1 MIQVPIE
8 DILSKFN
15 NREAP
20 PLKGKPKFF
29 IFQSCRGLKIDPG
42 VDTDG
47 LDDDRM
53 VGMDRMVHHHPN
65 LQQRLPDRDLEIL
78 ARDPS
83 YEDIFVSYATIPS
96 YVAYRNNMKG
106 SWYDKETIRK
116 LTNLSHHQVC
126 AVPLQGVHEA
136 QLRGGPCQP
145 AGQGDPAAQDLLHQ
159 QGGEAGEYRKLT
171 QNYVKDNFH
180 LQVNETL
187 LRGVTRRLFFNP
199 GLVASPTLAI
209 NLELVKEDNVMEI
222 STESFESD
230 PLDDIW
236 SGTGLATDSRVLC
249 SQIG

>member
-1 MIQVPIE
+1 MILAKHQVPIE

-53 VGMDRMVHHHPN
+53 IGMDRMVHHHPN

-83 YEDIFVSYATIPS
+83 YEDIFVSYAAIPT

-106 SWYDKETIRK
+106 SWYELIWR
-116 LTNLSHHQVC
+116 
-126 AVPLQGVHEA
+126 
-136 QLRGGPCQP
+136 QL
-145 AGQGDPAAQDLLHQ
+145 GQ
-159 QGGEAGEYRKLT
+159 Y
-171 QNYVKDNFH
+171 
-180 LQVNETL
+180 
-187 LRGVTRRLFFNP
+187 
-199 GLVASPTLAI
+199 
-209 NLELVKEDNVMEI
+209 
-222 STESFESD
+222 
-230 PLDDIW
+230 
-236 SGTGLATDSRVLC
+236 
-249 SQIG
+249 